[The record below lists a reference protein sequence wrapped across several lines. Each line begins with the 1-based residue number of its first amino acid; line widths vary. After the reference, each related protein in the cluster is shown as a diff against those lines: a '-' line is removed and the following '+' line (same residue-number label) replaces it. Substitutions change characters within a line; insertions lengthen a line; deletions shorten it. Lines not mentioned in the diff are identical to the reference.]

1 MVLGTIVKSI
11 RDQVNVNSVK
21 RMRKEE
27 NIQSMA
33 KIQSMVIAEKIK
45 HIKK

>member
-11 RDQVNVNSVK
+11 QDQVNVNSVK

-27 NIQSMA
+27 NIHMV
-33 KIQSMVIAEKIK
+33 KIQSMVIAVKIK